1 MTGHSE
7 GLVAPGWCTV
17 CEARVPDSM
26 AVAYVET
33 GSGPGRI
40 VEACVRH
47 ARELARSTVAPDWL
61 RDDIAALDATA
72 GGGGK

>member
-1 MTGHSE
+1 MTDGTD
-7 GLVAPGWCTV
+7 GLVTPGWCTV
-17 CEARVPDSM
+17 CEQRVPDSM

-47 ARELARSTVAPDWL
+47 ARELARSPAAPSWL
-61 RDDIAALDATA
+61 RDDLAALDTGNSGTTA
-72 GGGGK
+72 